1 MEIRTATDY
10 QAALLELKRLIT
22 ETPEATGP
30 IAALAESLDD
40 YEIKAGHGPV
50 RPNTLIGRLE
60 IEMFNRQLNRKQ
72 TVELLGIPA
81 SRFSD
86 LLNGKTGVS
95 MSLAKKLY

>member
-10 QAALLELKRLIT
+10 QVALLELKQLIT
-22 ETPEATGP
+22 ETPEVTGP
-30 IAALAESLDD
+30 IATLAEALDD

-72 TVELLGIPA
+72 MAELLGIPA

-95 MSLAKKLY
+95 MS